1 MTASNQPASLLPP
14 AAQGGAAAP
23 LAVAVALQ
31 DVPASE
37 LTEQAL
43 QRLSSAGRRFAA
55 LAGLLPDQARR
66 AARAADTAARALG
79 PEALVSQPLLGLPV
93 TVKEGLKVAGAPW
106 MMGAARHRDRI
117 ASQDGTVVQRLRSA
131 GAVITGVGSMAEMA
145 LWPETVNRITGRAL
159 HPLDPTRTP
168 GGSSGGDAALVAAG
182 AVSVAV
188 GTDGGGSVRIPAA
201 YCGLYAHKP
210 TAGMVPLTGHVPLDR
225 GPDTAAAPLA
235 RFFAPG
241 PMCHDAADL
250 WPMLSVMTGPDG
262 IHPDME
268 APLPSSL
275 PWPTPAQLEGRSV
288 FVLPAPSIT
297 GSERTDLAQIA
308 AVERAASLLETAGAR
323 LQTVRT
329 DLLQGAFWIWMGTL
343 RCAADVTMEQ
353 LVGDGC
359 RLPLLSQSFRHLTG
373 RGEHTT
379 AALLLAW
386 SGRLDPTGPR
396 LWRRWRDQGQALSS
410 ELADMLAGNALLLCP
425 PVPGP
430 APHHGHAFRH
440 PFNIGATAVF
450 NVLGNPAT
458 IAPVLLGPE
467 GLPRAVQI
475 VAGPGAD
482 HLAVSAAL
490 ALARTEIFPGNR
502 KLP

>member
-1 MTASNQPASLLPP
+1 MSSSSRPGPLLPP
-14 AAQGGAAAP
+14 TAQMGAAAP

-31 DVPASE
+31 ETFASD

-43 QRLSSAGRRFAA
+43 QRLGQVGPRLGA

-66 AARAADTAARALG
+66 AARDADAAARTLG
-79 PEALVSQPLLGLPV
+79 PDVLVSQPLLGMPM

-106 MMGAARHRDRI
+106 MMGALRHRARI
-117 ASQDGTVVQRLRSA
+117 ADEDGTVVQRLRGA
-131 GAVITGVGSMAEMA
+131 GAVIAGVGSMAEMA
-145 LWPETVNRITGRAL
+145 LWPETVNRITGRAV
-159 HPLDPTRTP
+159 HPLDARRTP

-210 TAGMVPLTGHVPLDR
+210 TAGLVPLTGHVPLDR
-225 GPDTAAAPLA
+225 GPEAAAAPLA

-241 PMCHDAADL
+241 PMCREASDL
-250 WPMLSVMTGPDG
+250 WPMLSVMAGPDG
-262 IHPDME
+262 IHPDMD

-275 PWPTPAQLEGRSV
+275 PWPTQAQLEGRIV
-288 FVLPAPSIT
+288 HVLPAPSIN
-297 GSERTDLAQIA
+297 GCERTDPAQIA
-308 AVERAASLLETAGAR
+308 AVEQAAGLLQAAGAR
-323 LQTVRT
+323 LQSVRT
-329 DLLQGAFWIWMGTL
+329 DLLQDAFWIWMGTL

-359 RLPLLSQSFRHLTG
+359 RLPLLRQSFRHMTG

-386 SGRLDPTGPR
+386 SARLDPTGPW
-396 LWRRWRDQGQALSS
+396 LWRRWRDKGLDLSA
-410 ELADMLAGNALLLCP
+410 ELADLLAGDALLLCP

-475 VAGPGAD
+475 VAGRGAD

>member
-1 MTASNQPASLLPP
+1 MTSANQQASLLPP
-14 AAQGGAAAP
+14 AAQRGAAAP
-23 LAVAVALQ
+23 RAVAVALQ
-31 DVPASE
+31 EVPASE

-43 QRLSSAGRRFAA
+43 QRLSPAGRRFGA

-66 AARAADTAARALG
+66 AARAADTSARTLG

-131 GAVITGVGSMAEMA
+131 GAVIAGVGSMAEMA
-145 LWPETVNRITGRAL
+145 LWPETVNRITGRAR
-159 HPLDPTRTP
+159 HPMDPSRTP

-182 AVSVAV
+182 AVTVAV

-210 TAGMVPLTGHVPLDR
+210 TAGLVPLTGHVPLDR

-241 PMCHDAADL
+241 PMCREAADL
-250 WPMLSVMTGPDG
+250 WPMLSVMAGPDG
-262 IHPDME
+262 IHPGME
-268 APLPSSL
+268 APLLSGL
-275 PWPTPAQLEGRSV
+275 PRPTPAQLQGCTV

-297 GSERTDLAQIA
+297 GSERTDPAQIA
-308 AVERAASLLETAGAR
+308 AVERAASHLQSAGAR

-329 DLLQGAFWIWMGTL
+329 DLLKGAFWIWMGTL

-359 RLPLLSQSFRHLTG
+359 RLPLLRQSMRHLTG

-386 SGRLDPTGPR
+386 SARLDPTGPR
-396 LWRRWRDQGQALSS
+396 LWRRWRDQGQALSD

-475 VAGPGAD
+475 VASPCAD

-490 ALARTEIFPGNR
+490 ALARTEIFPQDR
-502 KLP
+502 TVR